1 VKEFETKIKNKIE
14 EINKKE
20 KFATYYNINSNEA
33 QNIIKENNIQLQYDK
48 IKEELN
54 IKEINEYRGILKF
67 EKPNIIGLIN
77 DVDHLKLIYNIDNP
91 NINISKGM
99 ANLIKIINELSK
111 KIRFEYNEKIGF
123 FTSDP
128 NYIGTGMKIKFTL
141 IINKLNESNLN
152 EWIKDKGYIWE
163 KINDNEIEFKN
174 ILTIG
179 LSETEMLANLLFYIQ
194 NIINLNK

>member
-1 VKEFETKIKNKIE
+1 
-14 EINKKE
+14 
-20 KFATYYNINSNEA
+20 
-33 QNIIKENNIQLQYDK
+33 
-48 IKEELN
+48 
-54 IKEINEYRGILKF
+54 
-67 EKPNIIGLIN
+67 
-77 DVDHLKLIYNIDNP
+77 
-91 NINISKGM
+91 
-99 ANLIKIINELSK
+99 
-111 KIRFEYNEKIGF
+111 
-123 FTSDP
+123 
-128 NYIGTGMKIKFTL
+128 MKIKFTL